1 MDSVQPSQT
10 QCQLDIGVGGMDC
23 ANCSSR
29 IERDLNKLDGVKAN
43 VNLATERA
51 SVQFDSSRMDAT
63 RVLESIRQ
71 SGYKPITDEVTLE
84 IGGMT
89 CANCVARI
97 EKKVG
102 GLEGVLEVNVN
113 LATEKAHVTFIPAS
127 VSLREIKAAI
137 DAAGYEIRDSDEKTE
152 AVDIRKNHENRLK
165 RDALLASMLAAPL
178 LLLEMIPMLIPG
190 GMAVRDALIGHNTMM
205 WLGFVLATL
214 VMFGPGRRFI
224 RTGWPALL
232 SGTPD
237 MNSLVTLG
245 SSAAYL
251 YSLVATFT
259 PQVLPEGTRNVYY
272 EAAASIIA
280 IILIGKWLEL
290 RAKGR
295 SGDAIKKLLSLQ
307 AKTARVERAGEV
319 LEIAVDDVRLGDLIQ
334 VRPGEKIPVDGELV
348 VGRSFVDESMITG
361 EAIPVEKEVGAE
373 VVGGTLNTTGSFTF
387 KATKVGADT
396 TLAHIIKMVED
407 AQGSKA
413 PIQALADRV
422 VAIFVPVILG
432 IAALTFIVWLLWGPS
447 PALSFALVNAVAVLL
462 IACPCAMGIATPI
475 SIMVGSGKAA
485 EFGTLFR
492 TGEALQTLQDAK
504 VVAFDKTGTL
514 TKGKPELTDFVVQGN
529 LSETEVLRLVASA
542 EGQSEHPIAGAIV
555 AAAEKRGLE
564 LSQPTSFEVLPGFG
578 VRAEI
583 GGHKVEVGADRYMQ
597 QLGLELPTGVANA
610 LADAGKTPLYAAID
624 GRLEAVIAVADTV
637 KEGSAEA
644 VETLHDLGL
653 KVAMI
658 TGDNER
664 TARAIAGQLGIDEV
678 LAEVLP
684 DGKVEAVKNL
694 QRLGSVA
701 FVGDGINDA
710 PALAQ
715 ADVGVAIGTGTDIAI
730 EAADVILMSGDLRGV
745 PNALALSRAT
755 LNNIRQNLFW
765 AFAYNTALIPVAA
778 GILYPWFSIL
788 LSPILAAA
796 AMGLSDLFVIGNA
809 MRLKGFKPPMP
820 YEAAVEE
827 RLEPALATV

>member
-1 MDSVQPSQT
+1 MYT
-10 QCQLDIGVGGMDC
+10 QLDKHLDIGVEGMDC

-29 IERDLNKLDGVKAN
+29 IERNLNKLEGVKAN

-51 SVQFDSSRMDAT
+51 SVAFDASKVDSSQ
-63 RVLESIRQ
+63 VLESITK
-71 SGYKPITDEVTLE
+71 SGYKPVTEEVTFE
-84 IGGMT
+84 VGGMT
-89 CANCVARI
+89 CANCVSRI
-97 EKKVG
+97 EKKVR
-102 GLEGVLEVNVN
+102 GLEGVLETNVN
-113 LATEKAHVTFIPAS
+113 LATEKARIKFVPAS
-127 VSLREIKAAI
+127 VSLNEVKTTIE
-137 DAAGYEIRDSDEKTE
+137 AAGYEVRGSDETTE
-152 AVDIRKNHENRLK
+152 AVDTRKIHEARLR
-165 RDALLASMLAAPL
+165 RDALIASVLAAPL

-190 GMAVRDALIGHNTMM
+190 GMTARDALIGHGTMV
-205 WLGFVLATL
+205 WLGFILATF
-214 VMFGPGRRFI
+214 VMFGPGLRFI
-224 RTGWPALL
+224 RTGWPALF
-232 SGTPD
+232 SGSPD

-245 SSAAYL
+245 SSAAYG
-251 YSLVATFT
+251 YSLVATFL
-259 PQVLPEGTRNVYY
+259 PQVLPAGTRNVYY
-272 EAAASIIA
+272 EAAASIVA
-280 IILIGKWLEL
+280 IILIGRWLEL

-307 AKTARVERAGEV
+307 AKTARVERGGDLV
-319 LEIAVDDVRLGDLIQ
+319 EIPVDDVRLGDLVQ
-334 VRPGEKIPVDGELV
+334 VRPGEKIPVDGVLV
-348 VGRSFVDESMITG
+348 SGRSFVDESMITG
-361 EAIPVEKEVGAE
+361 EAIPVEKDEGGE

-387 KATKVGADT
+387 SATKVGADT
-396 TLAHIIKMVED
+396 TLANIIKMVED

-422 VAIFVPVILG
+422 VAVFVPVILG
-432 IAALTFIVWLLWGPS
+432 IAALTFVVWFVWGPD
-447 PALSFALVNAVAVLL
+447 PALTFALVNAVAVLL

-485 EFGTLFR
+485 ELGTLFR
-492 TGEALQTLQDAK
+492 TGEALQTLQNAE
-504 VVAFDKTGTL
+504 VIAFDKTGTL
-514 TKGKPELTDFVVQGN
+514 TKGKPELTDLVLQDD
-529 LSETEVLRLVASA
+529 LSEAEVLRLVASA
-542 EGQSEHPIAGAIV
+542 EAQSEHPIAGAIV
-555 AAAEKRGLE
+555 AAAKDRGIT
-564 LSQPTSFEVLPGFG
+564 LSSPTKFDALPGFG
-578 VRAEI
+578 VQAEVE
-583 GGHKVEVGADRYMQ
+583 GYRVEVGADRYME
-597 QLGLELPTGVANA
+597 QLGLALPDLARE
-610 LADAGKTPLYAAID
+610 LADVGKTPLYAAVD
-624 GRLEAVIAVADTV
+624 GKLAAVIAVADTL

-644 VETLHDLGL
+644 VQTLHDLGL

-664 TARAIAGQLGIDEV
+664 TALAIARQLGIDEV

-755 LNNIRQNLFW
+755 LTNIRQNLFW
-765 AFAYNTALIPVAA
+765 AFAYNTALVPVAA
-778 GILYPWFSIL
+778 GILYPWFGIL

-820 YEAAVEE
+820 HEAQEKG
-827 RLEPALATV
+827 RLEPALAAA